1 MLTGT
6 PRANHLLKLLPAGIA
21 AILILFILVPAA
33 IAKRNDD
40 VIVMKN
46 GDRITGEIKRLED
59 GKLFISASYMSSDIS
74 VDWNQVQRLE
84 SKDQF
89 NVYLTDGGTYT
100 GVIGN
105 NGESGDE
112 NRTFFIEAGD
122 DDVRMNRA
130 DVIIIRPVEDTVW
143 KQLTGSID
151 YGYNFTGGNNAT
163 TQSSLS
169 ALLAYRVQKWS
180 MQVDGSSVFNSQ
192 SQGATTGRNT
202 FSFLYGR
209 KLSDRWYAG
218 LLSELLNSQQQD
230 LTLRATAGGGLGRIL
245 FRSERTSLSLL
256 SGLLFSR
263 ERYST
268 SAGDQP
274 QANNAE
280 ALFNLRY
287 GTFRFKKFDLDATIY
302 AYPSLTD
309 RGRIR
314 MGMQSALYI
323 ELYRNFKWKFSVYEN
338 FDSRP
343 PVHAPKNDFGT
354 GTSIGWT
361 F

>member
-1 MLTGT
+1 M
-6 PRANHLLKLLPAGIA
+6 PDGIA

-33 IAKRNDD
+33 FAKRNDD
-40 VIVMKN
+40 VIIMKN
-46 GDRITGEIKRLED
+46 GDRMTGEIKRLED
-59 GKLFISASYMSSDIS
+59 GKLFFSASYMSSDIS

-89 NVYLTDGGTYT
+89 NVYRTNGGTHT

-105 NGESGDE
+105 NEEAGEK
-112 NRTFFIEAGD
+112 NRTFFVQAGD

-130 DVIIIRPVEDTVW
+130 DVITIRPIEDTVW
-143 KQLTGSID
+143 KQLTGAID

-169 ALLAYRVQKWS
+169 ASLAYRVQKWS

-202 FSFLYGR
+202 FSFIYGR

-230 LTLRATAGGGLGRIL
+230 LTLRATAGGGLGRVL

-263 ERYST
+263 ERYSS

-287 GTFRFKKFDLDATIY
+287 ATFRFKKFDLDATVY

-323 ELYRNFKWKFSVYEN
+323 ELYRNFKWKLSVYEN